1 MPQQPPPVRL
11 PYAAPTLVIYGDA
24 VELTRGREPIGAR
37 PDGGAKSKL
46 RTN

>member
-1 MPQQPPPVRL
+1 MPKQPPPIRQ

-24 VELTRGREPIGAR
+24 LELTQGREVTGAR
-37 PDGGAKSKL
+37 QDGGAKSKL